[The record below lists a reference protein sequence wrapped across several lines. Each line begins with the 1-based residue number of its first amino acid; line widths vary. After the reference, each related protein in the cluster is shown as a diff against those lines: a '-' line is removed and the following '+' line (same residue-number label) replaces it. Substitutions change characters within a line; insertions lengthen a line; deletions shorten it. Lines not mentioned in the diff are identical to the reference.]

1 LNRRIGKLLILTW
14 TVVFLLLMCVLVNFS
29 RETNVVHRPSNE
41 EKKLVIMAVYEED
54 ESDEYLKKMLDEYSA
69 IPGNPKVVTEYVA
82 QSAFQKQLCLY
93 KDQNSLPDL
102 IICDSVMTPAL
113 QSMDIL
119 RDLSD
124 YMTGERTS
132 RFLKH
137 AYGSCVVN
145 GICYGV
151 PFTSNPYVVFYNKDH
166 LARYKKEIPDNMDD
180 FYNLCRE
187 TKSLG
192 TYSFGIAVRNKED
205 IASSFLQLVYSA
217 GGNLRG
223 LDSENSLKLYE
234 ILGKMRDE
242 GIIAQDVIN
251 WNQKDLMQAFSSGYV
266 KIAVAKLSSMSLLEH
281 SASQINYEI
290 AEIPYIQKQTFLFQG
305 DMIGVTE
312 TADEAE
318 ALKLLDYMTSPEV
331 AESYY
336 KNTYSLSVR
345 TDVRINPGKVRGLS
359 DEFVERERNQSVLKS
374 TYSTWFIISD
384 SIAGAMSDFF
394 GDKSMTPQ
402 AVSSRL
408 QGEIRSAILE
418 R

>member
-1 LNRRIGKLLILTW
+1 MNRKIGKLLIFAW
-14 TVVFLLLMCVLVNFS
+14 AGVLLLLAGVLVNFC
-29 RETNVVHRPSNE
+29 RETNVTHPPGE
-41 EKKLVIMAVYEED
+41 AEKQLAIMAVYEED
-54 ESDEYLKKMLDEYSA
+54 ESDEYLKKLIDEYSA
-69 IPGNPKVVTEYVA
+69 IPGNPRVDIQYVA

-102 IICDSVMTPAL
+102 IVCDSVMTPAL
-113 QSMDIL
+113 QSMEIL

-124 YMTGERTS
+124 YMTGERRS
-132 RFLKH
+132 SFLKH

-166 LARYKKEIPDNMDD
+166 LTRYGKEIPDNMED
-180 FYNLCRE
+180 FYQLCRE

-192 TYSFGIAVRNKED
+192 TYSFGIAVKNKED

-217 GGNLRG
+217 GGTLRS
-223 LDSENSLKLYE
+223 LDSENSMKLYE

-251 WNQKDLMQAFSSGYV
+251 WNQKDLMQAFSKGYV
-266 KIAVAKLSSMSLLEH
+266 KIAVARLSSMSLLEH
-281 SASQINYEI
+281 SDSQINYEI

-318 ALKLLDYMTSPEV
+318 ALKLLNYLTSPEV

-345 TDVRINPGKVRGLS
+345 TDVFVNPGKMRGLS

-402 AVSSRL
+402 AVADRL